1 MQPKAIIF
9 DVDGTIA
16 NSERWG
22 HLPACNE
29 AFKILSLPI
38 QWDWPEF
45 RQLLRIPGNANRLY
59 HVLSSEYDFSQADI
73 ESYVEAFVKIKKELY
88 ITKYL
93 NQVQLRSGIKSF
105 IDDIIKANIRL
116 AIVSTSYESQIKELL
131 DSKLAGYKSH
141 FNPILGKESGIKTG
155 DGGVLYQTCL
165 KQLAL
170 APEQCLVIE
179 DSKEGFQA
187 AQKAGIPTAIFSNDY
202 TADYSFEGAV
212 VLASSVEEIDKQAL
226 IAGKF
231 KSNLIP
237 K

>member
-29 AFKILSLPI
+29 AFKILALPI
-38 QWDWPEF
+38 HWDWPEF
-45 RQLLRIPGNANRLY
+45 KRLLRIPGNANRLR
-59 HVLSSEYDFSQADI
+59 HVLSNEYEFSQADI
-73 ESYVEAFVKIKKELY
+73 DAYIEAFVKIKKELY

-93 NQVQLRSGIKSF
+93 GQVQLRTGIEQF
-105 IDDIIKANIRL
+105 IGDIIKANIRL
-116 AIVSTSYESQIKELL
+116 AIVSTSYESQINELL
-131 DSKLAGYKSH
+131 ESKLDKYKTY
-141 FNPILGKESGIKTG
+141 FNPVLGKESGTKTG
-155 DGGVLYQTCL
+155 DDGVLYDTCL
-165 KQLAL
+165 KKLAL
-170 APEQCLVIE
+170 APEECLVIE
-179 DSKEGFQA
+179 DSKEGFEA
-187 AQKAGIPTAIFSNDY
+187 AQKAGIPTAIFYNDY
-202 TADYSFEGAV
+202 TAGNSFEGAV
-212 VLASSVEEIDKQAL
+212 VVASSVEEIDAEGL